1 MKNRM
6 LTSSECK
13 TMYQGKRIGQAFD
26 IRLERMW
33 ESVLSNHPYLSFLV
47 LLAVMPMLILAEIL
61 ISTVLILFPVSMLFG
76 WL

>member
-1 MKNRM
+1 
-6 LTSSECK
+6 
-13 TMYQGKRIGQAFD
+13 MYQGKRIGQAFD

-47 LLAVMPMLILAEIL
+47 LLAVMPMLILAAIL